1 MKTSFNGIW
10 PLIEDPKISKIEYL
24 SKDWSG
30 MPQILTISSGDQTRI
45 EEEKDAWNEDDIKW
59 KMASNV
65 RWP

>member
-30 MPQILTISSGDQTRI
+30 LPQILTLSSGDQTKI
-45 EEEKDAWNEDDIKW
+45 EEKNPWNEDAIKL

>member
-10 PLIEDPKISKIEYL
+10 PLIEDPKISKNEYL
-24 SKDWSG
+24 SKDWSEL
-30 MPQILTISSGDQTRI
+30 PQILTWSSGDQTKI
-45 EEEKDAWNEDDIKW
+45 EEKNAWNEDDIKW

>member
-1 MKTSFNGIW
+1 MKTSFSGIW

-30 MPQILTISSGDQTRI
+30 LPQILTLSSGDQTKI
-45 EEEKDAWNEDDIKW
+45 EEKYAWNEDDIKK